1 MPFFEAIRLALQTI
15 RAQKLKSAFSIIG
28 VFIGVMFLIAVVS
41 VVQGMNRYMT
51 DKFAGTILGVN
62 TFRLRQFPDV
72 QLGNVTD
79 STWRVWRRRPRVS
92 YEDAQAVMRGVTVPV
107 LAAWESSTRTTL
119 VAGRKQA
126 KDVEVTAATE
136 LYFDIRA
143 LPVEQGRPFTGQEV
157 QAGVPVLVLGHE
169 LADKLF
175 EGQDPIGREVRI
187 FGLPYRVIGVVE
199 KQGNLFGLSLDK
211 FAVAPASAPLK
222 SYVSEPRVVDAVA
235 MKARSQP
242 EMRAAMAQA
251 EAIMR
256 SRRHLRPRE
265 PNDFA
270 LETADEVLDFWG
282 KISRVLFVALPG
294 LVAISLVVGGI
305 VIMNIM
311 LMAVAERTREIGI
324 RKSLGARR
332 RDILRQFLVEAA
344 TLATAGATGGVVL
357 GIGLAGAVASLTP
370 LPAAVAPWSIL
381 VGVVLGG
388 AVGVT
393 VVMVIAAMISG
404 INRSVSSVI
413 ESIAPRTFLVWRFF
427 QAGVNVSDGSDES
440 SPWRRNPEIVE
451 LEADRIAV
459 LPSVRYVTRRDESSA
474 TVEYGDRRLESVNV
488 SGLSAQWVE
497 VNGGDV
503 HPGRTFTRLE
513 DVANDAVAVIN
524 TKLEEQLFRGRD
536 PIGQT
541 IHVGGT
547 PFKVIG
553 VYVPPPS
560 LFSGTTPP
568 FVGIPH
574 GAFVKHVP
582 YRRGWM
588 RLAVAPGPAYTQQQA
603 MDEVVAT
610 LRSLRGLK
618 PGQENNFS
626 IVTQDKLLDS
636 WNKVTGMFFLVMLVL
651 SSIALMVGGVGV
663 VAIMM
668 ISVTERTRE
677 IGVRKALGA
686 TRRAILWQF
695 LVEASTLTLVG
706 GAVGMLAGGL
716 VAFGVASLTPIPAH
730 VPLWSVVAALAASA
744 LTGIGFGLYPAS
756 KAARLDPVEALRYE

>member
-79 STWRVWRRRPRVS
+79 STWRVWRRRHRVS

-126 KDVEVTAATE
+126 KDVAVTAATE

-143 LPVEQGRPFTGQEV
+143 LPVEQGRPFSGQEV

-251 EAIMR
+251 
-256 SRRHLRPRE
+256 
-265 PNDFA
+265 
-270 LETADEVLDFWG
+270 
-282 KISRVLFVALPG
+282 
-294 LVAISLVVGGI
+294 VAISLVVGGI

-332 RDILRQFLVEAA
+332 RDILRQFLVEAT
-344 TLATAGATGGVVL
+344 TLASVGAAAGVGL
-357 GIGLAGAVASLTP
+357 GIALAGAVAATTP

-381 VGVVLGG
+381 VGIVLG
-388 AVGVT
+388 
-393 VVMVIAAMISG
+393 
-404 INRSVSSVI
+404 
-413 ESIAPRTFLVWRFF
+413 
-427 QAGVNVSDGSDES
+427 AGVG
-440 SPWRRNPEIVE
+440 IV
-451 LEADRIAV
+451 A
-459 LPSVRYVTRRDESSA
+459 
-474 TVEYGDRRLESVNV
+474 
-488 SGLSAQWVE
+488 
-497 VNGGDV
+497 
-503 HPGRTFTRLE
+503 
-513 DVANDAVAVIN
+513 
-524 TKLEEQLFRGRD
+524 
-536 PIGQT
+536 
-541 IHVGGT
+541 
-547 PFKVIG
+547 G
-553 VYVPPPS
+553 V
-560 LFSGTTPP
+560 
-568 FVGIPH
+568 
-574 GAFVKHVP
+574 
-582 YRRGWM
+582 
-588 RLAVAPGPAYTQQQA
+588 
-603 MDEVVAT
+603 
-610 LRSLRGLK
+610 
-618 PGQENNFS
+618 
-626 IVTQDKLLDS
+626 
-636 WNKVTGMFFLVMLVL
+636 
-651 SSIALMVGGVGV
+651 
-663 VAIMM
+663 
-668 ISVTERTRE
+668 
-677 IGVRKALGA
+677 
-686 TRRAILWQF
+686 
-695 LVEASTLTLVG
+695 
-706 GAVGMLAGGL
+706 
-716 VAFGVASLTPIPAH
+716 
-730 VPLWSVVAALAASA
+730 
-744 LTGIGFGLYPAS
+744 YPAS
-756 KAARLDPVEALRYE
+756 RAARLDPIAALRHET